1 MSSSQSLDHS
11 LHNAATITEN
21 RHHDTL
27 NVVEETEQAQLFET
41 LQNIVSLDTGNLPQ
55 TTISQQINSNLLQA
69 STPISHM
76 SMTNMSTQ
84 SLTPFSVPT
93 NNNMVSTWLNNN
105 LLKVQPTSVA
115 SSGILPPV
123 TELHPALRA
132 ASNFRL
138 LELNQPSVIPP
149 CPTSVQP
156 TSQNILSVNEN
167 NNISKNP
174 VSAKP
179 SAFTIANNESNSLH
193 NISVSKVKLPDIQQ
207 PLIQQP
213 LSLNTLP
220 AISVSNNNQSFEMLT
235 NSLVTS
241 NSLESDNLMHSLV
254 STSSVTNLL
263 SNNLMGCS
271 SSLMKAFGLNAPD
284 ENISLSTNSC
294 NNGIYDNI
302 NSQTIQTSMAGSPY
316 QKQIVNHSNQLS
328 NDTQTY
334 FTDLSSQ
341 AMTLSNPIFTSS
353 NTTSDHFLKPSSTLP
368 ESSSTESILLS
379 SIEETSCF
387 KCKFCTF
394 INLNK
399 QLVISHLKTT
409 HQKNLEISKLQKVTN
424 KPSIECNKISENN
437 LDHENILVERENT
450 NYSAESTISSN
461 LINQKD
467 LNNTSVPEETD
478 NRFLCGKCR
487 KGFSSLEACRHH
499 MIADHSLKWKRV
511 RLERITGTQNSGMN
525 KSNGSQN
532 NITVNKS
539 GVTLLQLN
547 GKGTTQTKTVN
558 QKFKKARENKN
569 ESEAKLVIAVKRQ
582 RGEVTSRQKSWQRK
596 LKREYGSY
604 ICEFKGCNIRF
615 RQLDNLEYHC
625 KCHITGCS
633 AFTCPE
639 CGNRF
644 EHWGNIAGHLW
655 RHHSIDL
662 ELHACD
668 QCSFRTYSLSKLE
681 NLHKRI
687 HQDERPFVCDT
698 CGKGFKTTK
707 QLRNHQVIHMEKTR
721 QGQFRSGECHICHR
735 HFSDKRMLRLHLDTV
750 HNKIRPFLCNYCGY
764 TASCKSTLK
773 MHMRQHTGEKPF
785 SCDMCD
791 YRTSDHNSLRRHKM
805 RHSGEKPYKCPYCT
819 YACIQSSTYKTHLK
833 NKHPGQ
839 DDGLMFS
846 CSLCSF
852 RTIKRDT
859 YITHM
864 TSHKSENGQDS
875 STIPVSMNITN
886 CHEIDS
892 ERKNSIPLVEVIDIG
907 MMNGTDD
914 HLGSSQFMFSNLD

>member
-1 MSSSQSLDHS
+1 MSSTQSIDHS
-11 LHNAATITEN
+11 LHNAATINES
-21 RHHDTL
+21 RHHNTL
-27 NVVEETEQAQLFET
+27 NGVEETEQAQLFET
-41 LQNIVSLDTGNLPQ
+41 LQNIVSLDASTLPQ
-55 TTISQQINSNLLQA
+55 TTISQPINANLLQA
-69 STPISHM
+69 SAPIGHM
-76 SMTNMSTQ
+76 SMTNMSIQ
-84 SLTPFSVPT
+84 SSLPPFSVPA

-105 LLKVQPTSVA
+105 LLKVQSRPVA

-138 LELNQPSVIPP
+138 LELNQSSVIPS
-149 CPTSVQP
+149 CPTSIQP
-156 TSQNILSVNEN
+156 VTQNILPISEN
-167 NNISKNP
+167 SNNMNKSP
-174 VSAKP
+174 VSNKP
-179 SAFTIANNESNSLH
+179 QAFTIANNENNSLH
-193 NISVSKVKLPDIQQ
+193 HISVSKVKLPNIQQ
-207 PLIQQP
+207 PLVQQSLP
-213 LSLNTLP
+213 LNSLPN
-220 AISVSNNNQSFEMLT
+220 ISVSNGNQPFEMLT
-235 NSLVTS
+235 NNLVTS
-241 NSLESDNLMHSLV
+241 QSMEPDSLMNSLV

-271 SSLMKAFGLNAPD
+271 PSLIKAFGLNAQD
-284 ENISLSTNSC
+284 ENLNLSANTC
-294 NNGIYDNI
+294 NNGMYDNI
-302 NSQTIQTSMAGSPY
+302 GNQTLQTSVAESQY
-316 QKQIVNHSNQLS
+316 QKQIINHSNQLS

-334 FTDLSSQ
+334 FTDLSTQ
-341 AMTLSNPIFTSS
+341 ALTLSTPILTSS
-353 NTTSDHFLKPSSTLP
+353 GTASDRFAKHSPNLNAGSSDDTT
-368 ESSSTESILLS
+368 LLS
-379 SIEETSCF
+379 SIEETRCF

-394 INLNK
+394 ISLHK
-399 QLVISHLKTT
+399 HLVISHLKSS
-409 HQKNLEISKLQKVTN
+409 HHKNLEISEPLKIRNEV
-424 KPSIECNKISENN
+424 PIEVSKMPDNN
-437 LDHENILVERENT
+437 LEQGNILIERDNV
-450 NYSAESTISSN
+450 NYNSEATISSN

-467 LNNTSVPEETD
+467 INNTPVSEETD

-499 MIADHSLKWKRV
+499 MVSDHSVKWKRV
-511 RLERITGTQNSGMN
+511 RLERIVNTQNSGVN
-525 KSNGSQN
+525 KSNGNQN
-532 NITVNKS
+532 VTVNKS
-539 GVTLLQLN
+539 GVILLELN
-547 GKGTTQTKTVN
+547 SKGTTPTTKAIN
-558 QKFKKARENKN
+558 QKFKKSRENKN
-569 ESEAKLVIAVKRQ
+569 EPETKLVIAMKRQ

-625 KCHITGCS
+625 KCHVSGCS
-633 AFTCPE
+633 AFNCPE

-655 RHHSIDL
+655 RHHSVDL

-687 HQDERPFVCDT
+687 HQEERPYLCDT
-698 CGKGFKTTK
+698 CGKGFKTNK
-707 QLRNHQVIHMEKTR
+707 QLRNHQVIHMEKSR

-833 NKHPGQ
+833 NKHPGR

-859 YITHM
+859 YVTHM
-864 TSHKSENGQDS
+864 TGHQSGNGRDS
-875 STIPVSMNITN
+875 AVSVGPNT
-886 CHEIDS
+886 DS
-892 ERKNSIPLVEVIDIG
+892 RAEGSIPLVEVIDIG

-914 HLGSSQFMFSNLD
+914 HLGPSQFVFGTLD